1 MKTMTKK
8 TNTYSIS
15 NTKKMVLNSILLA
28 IGLILHQI
36 TPALALPMQPD
47 FALITMFIV
56 ILLNKDDYKNCLLAG
71 IVTGVFTALTT
82 KFPGGQIPNI
92 IDKIFSANFGFLFVY
107 LMYNLP
113 FLKDLSDKKLDKI
126 ISPLLLSVGTFIS
139 GFVFLLSAKYI
150 VGLPTGFNLLFLT
163 IVVPSVIIN
172 LIVGVIFYN
181 TVLRCIK

>member
-1 MKTMTKK
+1 MK

-15 NTKKMVLNSILLA
+15 NTRKMVLNSILLA

-56 ILLNKDDYKNCLLAG
+56 ILLNKDDYKSCLLAG

-92 IDKIFSANFGFLFVY
+92 IDKIISANLGFIFIY
-107 LMYNLP
+107 LMYKLP
-113 FLKDLSDKKLDKI
+113 FLKKLDEKKLNKI
-126 ISPLLLSVGTFIS
+126 NSFILLSVGTFLS
-139 GFVFLLSAKYI
+139 GFIFLLSAKYI
-150 VGLPTGFNLLFLT
+150 VGLPAGFNLLLIT
-163 IVVPSVIIN
+163 IVVPSVVIN
-172 LIVGVIFYN
+172 LIVGIILYNIVI
-181 TVLRCIK
+181 RCIK

>member
-1 MKTMTKK
+1 MK

-15 NTKKMVLNSILLA
+15 NTRKMVLNSILLA

-56 ILLNKDDYKNCLLAG
+56 ILLNKDDYKSCLLAG

-92 IDKIFSANFGFLFVY
+92 IDKIISANLGFIFIY
-107 LMYNLP
+107 LMYKLP
-113 FLKDLSDKKLDKI
+113 FLKKLNKI
-126 ISPLLLSVGTFIS
+126 NSFILLSVGTFLS
-139 GFVFLLSAKYI
+139 GFIFLLSAKYI
-150 VGLPTGFNLLFLT
+150 VGLPAGFNLLLIT
-163 IVVPSVIIN
+163 IVVPSVVIN
-172 LIVGVIFYN
+172 LIVGIILYNIVI
-181 TVLRCIK
+181 RCIK